1 MSSQSEI
8 RQLQM
13 PRILKVRLEGF
24 TLYSQKREIEISF
37 SKGASCLAG
46 ANGLGKSTFLA
57 AINYGL
63 TGVVPDPGRTFKSFG
78 SVDEYYKYNLGF
90 AAKFFTGRI
99 GEDDREKAQV
109 SLELDMRSGVFRIT
123 RGLFEREQL
132 RSFTVEAY
140 DGQGIAFDGH
150 RLTAAK
156 RHSRFMQLVPTEIGL
171 ESFEQFVFLQQF
183 VFTFDERRQLLFW
196 DDEVLEQALH
206 LCFGLDPK
214 DADAADT
221 LSYEIKKA
229 GSLWRNSQWQAAEL
243 QEKVEELEAVLKQET
258 SGENLDE
265 IHETHD
271 KLLAA
276 RDDAESASQNAEEER
291 SDADVLFAKMS
302 AETAALSAEYERV
315 FNEYIRGNASPA
327 AHPAVR
333 SSLDEKR
340 CALCGATGDQVV
352 RAIKARLSLQNCP
365 LCDSEVTTRVRAPN
379 ALKEIDSKLAN
390 AREEMTKAMAKRER
404 VAAEA
409 SNAAKAFADA
419 VSALDRFERRYGPV
433 LKSAED
439 GGESS
444 IHRTIAGYHA
454 QINSLLEKKQKQYE
468 IRERK
473 RKELGRLQRK
483 LISQYSETEGRF
495 VPFFKDLAYRFLG
508 IELNLRMEAK
518 AGGVSLLCSMR
529 DTPRREFFQL
539 SESQR
544 FFIDIALRMALLKF
558 TSPEERTACLLV
570 DTPEGAL
577 DIAYEKRA
585 GDMFARFVLD
595 GFNLI
600 FTANINTSQLLVELA
615 SDCGRSHMRLSRM
628 TSWAPLSEVQVE
640 EEELFNSA
648 YKKIAAAL
656 ATGPRRMGSAD

>member
-1 MSSQSEI
+1 L
-8 RQLQM
+8 RA

-24 TLYSQKREIEISF
+24 SLYSEKKDIQITF

-63 TGVVPDPGRTFKSFG
+63 TGVVPEPGRTFASYG
-78 SVDEYYKYNLGF
+78 SVDEYYKHSLGF
-90 AAKFFTGRI
+90 ADKFFTGRI
-99 GEDDREKAQV
+99 DDNDRKKAQV
-109 SLELDMRSGVFRIT
+109 SLDLQVPSGLFAIT
-123 RGLFEREQL
+123 RGVFEREQL
-132 RSFTVEAY
+132 RSFTVQSS
-140 DGQGIAFDGH
+140 DGDGTEFDGA
-150 RLTAAK
+150 RLTAAE
-156 RHSRFMQLVPTEIGL
+156 RHLRYKELLPAQIGL

-196 DDEVLEQALH
+196 DQDVLEQALH

-221 LSYEIKKA
+221 LRYEIKRA

-243 QEKVEELEAVLKQET
+243 RKKVEELESALKQET
-258 SGENLDE
+258 SAESLDQ
-265 IHETHD
+265 IRETHD

-276 RDDAESASQNAEEER
+276 RDDAERASQITERER
-291 SDADVLFAKMS
+291 SDADVLFAKMT
-302 AETAALSAEYERV
+302 AETAALSFEYERA
-315 FNEYIRGNASPA
+315 FNEYIRGSPSPA
-327 AHPAVR
+327 SHPAVK

-340 CALCGATGDQVV
+340 CALCGEIGEQVV
-352 RAIKARLSLQNCP
+352 EAINAKLGSQKCP
-365 LCDSEVTTRVRAPN
+365 LCDSKLTTRARTPT
-379 ALKEIDSKLAN
+379 ALKEIDSKLAS
-390 AREEMTKAMAKRER
+390 ARDDLTKAMAKRER

-409 SNAAKAFADA
+409 LTAAKTFADA
-419 VSALDRFERRYGPV
+419 VSALDRFERRYAP
-433 LKSAED
+433 LLESAEE
-439 GGESS
+439 GGESG
-444 IHRTIAGYHA
+444 IHRRIAGYRA
-454 QINSLLEKKQKQYE
+454 QINSLLEKKQKQDE
-468 IRERK
+468 IRQRK
-473 RKELGRLQRK
+473 RKELARLQRK
-483 LISQYSETEGRF
+483 LVAQYTETEERF
-495 VPFFKDLAYRFLG
+495 VPFFKDLAYSFLG

-518 AGGVSLLCSMR
+518 AGGVSLIFSMR
-529 DTPRREFFQL
+529 DSPRREVFQL

-558 TSPEERTACLLV
+558 TSPAERTACLLI

-600 FTANINTSQLLVELA
+600 FTANINTSQLLLALA
-615 SDCGRSHMRLSRM
+615 SDCGRSHMRVSRM

-640 EEELFNSA
+640 EEKLFNVA
-648 YKKIAAAL
+648 YEKIIAAL
-656 ATGPRRMGSAD
+656 EKGPRRVGSAG